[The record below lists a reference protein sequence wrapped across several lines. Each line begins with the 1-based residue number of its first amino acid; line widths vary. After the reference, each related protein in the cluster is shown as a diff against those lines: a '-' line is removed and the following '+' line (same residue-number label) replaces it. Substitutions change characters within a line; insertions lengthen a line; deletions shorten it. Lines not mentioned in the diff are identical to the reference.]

1 MHLWHKWKTVRKF
14 KTIAIASSSLTH
26 MKDVKH
32 QVIGE
37 LQQCAKCGA
46 ERGRIHTLDRGI
58 HVVDAEFMK
67 GSMQ

>member
-14 KTIAIASSSLTH
+14 KTIAIASSPLTH

-37 LQQCAKCGA
+37 WQHNNSSRAY
-46 ERGRIHTLDRGI
+46 RG
-58 HVVDAEFMK
+58 
-67 GSMQ
+67 